1 MKNPG
6 RDLPRAMIS
15 STAIVAIIYAFIG
28 VVAVGVLPV
37 EEVAGQSLVL
47 VADAIFP
54 KPLYYFFIIGGGMFA
69 VASTLNAT
77 FTWCT
82 KGLLIAA
89 EEGWLPKKAASI
101 SKFGTPW
108 VLLTVFYIVG
118 AIPILTGLDIETIS
132 RLGNGLSLIYV
143 MFPIFAG
150 YLIYKKNPQ
159 AMANSTFKM
168 KRVPLAIL
176 TTVALGSYTMA
187 AILNFGD
194 IQNAWQLMIGYS
206 AIVLIYAFLREK
218 KVKSMS
224 NIVGSGT

>member
-1 MKNPG
+1 M
-6 RDLPRAMIS
+6 
-15 STAIVAIIYAFIG
+15 
-28 VVAVGVLPV
+28 
-37 EEVAGQSLVL
+37 
-47 VADAIFP
+47 
-54 KPLYYFFIIGGGMFA
+54 
-69 VASTLNAT
+69 
-77 FTWCT
+77 
-82 KGLLIAA
+82 IAA